1 MYVLHWTGSTLQFIA
16 NILSW
21 VVFNPW
27 FFKDLLLHGLIA
39 PPFCAY
45 ICMHKTFT
53 LYHTSGFYM
62 QGSIFAKFCYIISS
76 TKKKWKNQSIAKN
89 VFMQLQL
96 MLSESSIQK
105 LAKNVVPILE
115 SKHKYLLQQGN
126 KTSYVA
132 IIAPHLPDHSIYVLT
147 VLFIYTNAR

>member
-1 MYVLHWTGSTLQFIA
+1 ML
-16 NILSW
+16 N
-21 VVFNPW
+21 
-27 FFKDLLLHGLIA
+27 
-39 PPFCAY
+39 
-45 ICMHKTFT
+45 
-53 LYHTSGFYM
+53 
-62 QGSIFAKFCYIISS
+62 FAISS
-76 TKKKWKNQSIAKN
+76 QVQKKSEKNQSIAKN

-147 VLFIYTNAR
+147 LLFIYTNAR

>member
-1 MYVLHWTGSTLQFIA
+1 
-16 NILSW
+16 
-21 VVFNPW
+21 
-27 FFKDLLLHGLIA
+27 
-39 PPFCAY
+39 
-45 ICMHKTFT
+45 
-53 LYHTSGFYM
+53 M

-115 SKHKYLLQQGN
+115 SKHKYRYLLQQG
-126 KTSYVA
+126 KKPSYVA